1 VLLPRLPWTSSEFS
15 CPWAQQYARGGQPPT
30 FTEVFQALEAQTQSM
45 SEAEVA
51 AAEDLPLDDIQWTKL
66 AEAGREAE
74 VGASA
79 TRSWGPLDLSSSA
92 GAFN

>member
-66 AEAGREAE
+66 AEAEKLKWVPPQREA
-74 VGASA
+74 GGPSTSA
-79 TRSWGPLDLSSSA
+79 PQLGH
-92 GAFN
+92 